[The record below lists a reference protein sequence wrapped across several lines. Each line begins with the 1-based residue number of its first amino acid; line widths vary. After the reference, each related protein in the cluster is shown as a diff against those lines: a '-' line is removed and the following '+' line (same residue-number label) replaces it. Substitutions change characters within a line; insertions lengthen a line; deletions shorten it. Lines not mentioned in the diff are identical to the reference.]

1 MTDRPQ
7 VRWTT
12 AALTIGTLLS
22 AACFVAGFVLSL
34 LGGDVATEDPR
45 RLELVLRSAAE
56 LQPWGWSMLGVLL
69 LLATPAAGL
78 VTSFF
83 EMRRVQP
90 RAASLALLVL
100 AILVVA
106 TLIAVA
112 GA

>member
-12 AALTIGTLLS
+12 AALTTGTLLS
-22 AACFVAGFVLSL
+22 AACFVAGFLLSL
-34 LGGDVATEDPR
+34 LGGDAATEDPR

-56 LQPWGWSMLGVLL
+56 LDPWGWSMLGVLL
-69 LLATPAAGL
+69 LMATPAAGL

-90 RAASLALLVL
+90 RAAFLALLVL
-100 AILVVA
+100 GILAAA
-106 TLIAVA
+106 TLIAVT

>member
-1 MTDRPQ
+1 MTDRPP

-12 AALTIGTLLS
+12 TALTIGTLLS
-22 AACFVAGFVLSL
+22 AACFVAGFL
-34 LGGDVATEDPR
+34 LTLVGGDAATEDPR

-56 LQPWGWSMLGVLL
+56 LHPWGWSMLGVLL

-83 EMRRVQP
+83 EMRRAQP
-90 RAASLALLVL
+90 RAAFLALLVL
-100 AILVVA
+100 GILAAAALVA
-106 TLIAVA
+106 VS